1 MRQTKATKYLNSISR
16 AQRRSGPSSRAECA
30 FVLYSNLRK
39 IPRYTIQIFGIFL
52 FGLFFVTNTSALEY
66 QNATNVQFTFEPTIS
81 VSVSDDLVIDELSP
95 GTAKDSNIVNVTVST
110 NVLAGYYLSATTGT
124 KNTNTDLSHTSGN
137 DYKFTN
143 LSVNKTTVES
153 FNDNTWGYSYSNDGG
168 ATWVSGN
175 VSNPVAGYNGLPKDN
190 NDANDANN
198 TNDTNATNSTSSEL
212 GKGGTTLINTNS
224 DADSSTIKFKI
235 GAKAS
240 MAQAAGTYTNTINFY
255 AVSKVPPISISDA
268 FAAAGKIRTT
278 SGYYKM
284 QDMDAT
290 ICSMTQTLDEES
302 QTQLID
308 IRDNKVYWVAK
319 LRDGHC
325 WMTQN
330 LDLDITSG
338 VALTSET
345 TDLNVS
351 GIAPYIEGYIDNSGV
366 ISWTPQDWTS
376 SGSLTED
383 NVSVTTRT
391 PNSSGEFDDWVN
403 GGTACQDGCIHPLSA
418 DPGEWYQKSDYSDSV
433 NYNYLV
439 PNNPCQNITKFAATA
454 DSSHGHVGNYYN
466 YTASIASNNT
476 DNVDAD
482 YQENSICSAN
492 WRLPNIYTND
502 FAALNNLYNSSSL
515 TSDVG
520 LFEPPLYLVRSGY
533 VSSGTLAYASYY
545 GYYWSGVLRSNATA
559 YNLRFGS
566 MTVGPTYSNMRWY
579 GFSIRCLA
587 K

>member
-1 MRQTKATKYLNSISR
+1 MRQTKAKIIKHFYYTLYIVPLILSL
-16 AQRRSGPSSRAECA
+16 
-30 FVLYSNLRK
+30 FVLSNN
-39 IPRYTIQIFGIFL
+39 T
-52 FGLFFVTNTSALEY
+52 VHNTSALEY

-235 GAKAS
+235 GAKAAMTQS
-240 MAQAAGTYTNTINFY
+240 AGTYTNTINFY

-268 FAAAGKIRTT
+268 FAAAGKTKT
-278 SGYYKM
+278 SSGYYKM
-284 QDMDAT
+284 QDMDTT
-290 ICSMTQTLDEES
+290 ICAMTQTIDEES
-302 QTQLID
+302 QTQLLD

-319 LRDGHC
+319 LRDDHC

-330 LDLDITSG
+330 LDLNLDST
-338 VALTSET
+338 VALTSNDT
-345 TDLNVS
+345 NLVQYNTGGYVDGYSCSNS
-351 GIAPYIEGYIDNSGV
+351 DPACIDGI
-366 ISWTPQDWTS
+366 ISWMPERSTS
-376 SGSLTED
+376 
-383 NVSVTTRT
+383 TT
-391 PNSSGEFDDWVN
+391 
-403 GGTACQDGCIHPLSA
+403 I
-418 DPGEWYQKSDYSDSV
+418 SDYWIG
-433 NYNYLV
+433 
-439 PNNPCQNITKFAATA
+439 NNDDYATSGRTNPYSYDA
-454 DSSHGHVGNYYN
+454 GVGYPDARIAQIEAGDHGLVGNYYN
-466 YTASIASNNT
+466 WTAAIASNDSTSINAET
-476 DNVDAD
+476 YYDISINP
-482 YQENSICSAN
+482 QNSICSKGWRIPTIAN
-492 WRLPNIYTND
+492 QSGAISNSANEFNRLNI
-502 FAALNNLYNSSSL
+502 LYNNGSNASIDNFL
-515 TSDVG
+515 AA
-520 LFEPPLYLVRSGY
+520 PLYMVRSGL
-533 VSSGTLAYASYY
+533 VSSKGVDGSGTIGHFWSSTNAATNSGRAFSLLYY
-545 GYYWSGVLRSNATA
+545 SGFIDTDNDEYFRSN
-559 YNLRFGS
+559 
-566 MTVGPTYSNMRWY
+566 